1 MYVLS
6 WMFLCRERHNYTDVS
21 RRNYLVIHVHFSVT
35 DRMSTDVVY
44 DALHTAGVKMLAVG
58 SRCRGLYVDTDLNG
72 GRAGLTLGGRD
83 ARSLWRGML

>member
-1 MYVLS
+1 M
-6 WMFLCRERHNYTDVS
+6 N
-21 RRNYLVIHVHFSVT
+21 
-35 DRMSTDVVY
+35 TDVVY
-44 DALHTAGVKMLAVG
+44 DALHTTGVKMLAVG